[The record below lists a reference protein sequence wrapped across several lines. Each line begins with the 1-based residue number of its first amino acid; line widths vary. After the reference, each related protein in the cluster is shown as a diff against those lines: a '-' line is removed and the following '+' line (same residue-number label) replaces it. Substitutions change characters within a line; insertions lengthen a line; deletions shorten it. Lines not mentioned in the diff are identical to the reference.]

1 MKLIEYINNKIET
14 IRWKLRE
21 LKEQNYRIEKYR
33 HSIYLSYGWKPT
45 KGEARRHIEL
55 IDRLPKTCA
64 GHYIMPIIQH

>member
-21 LKEQNYRIEKYR
+21 RKEQNNKIEKYR
-33 HSIYLSYGWKPT
+33 HSIYVSYNWKPT
-45 KGEARRHIEL
+45 RREARKHIEL
-55 IDRLPKTCA
+55 IDGLPKTCA